1 MEFEHDRH
9 WPRSMPMTPESLM
22 GMMMEVTYTIILMVC
37 VVVLPSLLVGLLV
50 SIIQA
55 VTQIQEQTLSFLPRF
70 VVTMLMVLFA
80 GQWMIRQMLELF
92 NSINQFI
99 LSSLH

>member
-1 MEFEHDRH
+1 
-9 WPRSMPMTPESLM
+9 MTPESLM
-22 GMMMEVTYTIILMVC
+22 GVMVEVTYTIIMLVC
-37 VVVLPSLLVGLLV
+37 VVVLPSMVVGLIV

-70 VVTMLMVLFA
+70 VVTMLMVVFA
-80 GQWMIRQMLELF
+80 GQWMIRQLLELF
-92 NSINQFI
+92 NVVNQFI

>member
-1 MEFEHDRH
+1 
-9 WPRSMPMTPESLM
+9 MTPESLM
-22 GMMMEVTYTIILMVC
+22 GVMVEVTYTIIMLVC
-37 VVVLPSLLVGLLV
+37 VVVLPSMMVGLIV

-70 VVTMLMVLFA
+70 VVTMLMVVFA
-80 GQWMIRQMLELF
+80 GQWMIRQLLELF
-92 NSINQFI
+92 NVVNQFI

>member
-1 MEFEHDRH
+1 
-9 WPRSMPMTPESLM
+9 MTPESLM
-22 GMMMEVTYTIILMVC
+22 AMMVEVTYTIIMLVC
-37 VVVLPSLLVGLLV
+37 VLVLPSMLVGLLV

-70 VVTMLMVLFA
+70 VVTMLMVVFA
-80 GQWMIRQMLELF
+80 GQWMIRQLLELF

>member
-1 MEFEHDRH
+1 
-9 WPRSMPMTPESLM
+9 MTPESLM
-22 GMMMEVTYTIILMVC
+22 GVMVEVTYTIIMLVC
-37 VVVLPSLLVGLLV
+37 VVVLPSMVVGLIV

-70 VVTMLMVLFA
+70 VVTMLMVVFA
-80 GQWMIRQMLELF
+80 GQWMIRQILELF
-92 NSINQFI
+92 NVVNQFI

>member
-1 MEFEHDRH
+1 
-9 WPRSMPMTPESLM
+9 MTPDTLM
-22 GMMMEVTYTIILMVC
+22 AMMVEVTTTLIMLVC
-37 VVVLPSLLVGLLV
+37 VLVLPGMLVGLLV

-70 VVTMLMVLFA
+70 VVTVLVIIFA
-80 GQWMIRQMLELF
+80 GQWMVRQVLELF
-92 NSINQFI
+92 HSINQFI

>member
-1 MEFEHDRH
+1 
-9 WPRSMPMTPESLM
+9 MTPESLM
-22 GMMMEVTYTIILMVC
+22 AVMVEVTYTIIMLVC
-37 VVVLPSLLVGLLV
+37 VIVLPSMLVGLLV

-70 VVTMLMVLFA
+70 VVTMLMVVFA

>member
-1 MEFEHDRH
+1 
-9 WPRSMPMTPESLM
+9 MTPESLM

>member
-1 MEFEHDRH
+1 
-9 WPRSMPMTPESLM
+9 MTPESLM
-22 GMMMEVTYTIILMVC
+22 AMMVEVTYTIIMLVC
-37 VVVLPSLLVGLLV
+37 VVVLPSMLVGLLV

-70 VVTMLMVLFA
+70 VVTMLMVIFA

-92 NSINQFI
+92 NSVNQFI